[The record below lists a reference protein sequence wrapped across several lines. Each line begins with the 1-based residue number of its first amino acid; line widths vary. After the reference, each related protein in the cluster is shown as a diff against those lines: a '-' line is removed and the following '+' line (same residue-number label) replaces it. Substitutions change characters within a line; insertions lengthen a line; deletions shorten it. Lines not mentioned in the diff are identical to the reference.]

1 MSKRL
6 NEKLA
11 DALPFH
17 YKEAACYREK
27 RREFL
32 RDWAGRTTYP
42 AYQVDVDNAEK
53 QIVNLTMQAAEAF
66 VMNLAANRP
75 RFSVSSRY
83 VQYDAFAKR
92 TARALDR
99 YAEELYLEEVLQ
111 EICRDSFASV
121 GVAKVYQASSAAVGV
136 EVDYRMDPGRPFV
149 QRISL
154 DRLVWDTTASS
165 DHELQL
171 VGDFYSMPLRQA
183 LKSPRFSP
191 NAKKRIA
198 EAGPEDWSPDDDK
211 GEDLAKGQN
220 DHPIDDVIF
229 LVDVFVRLPLSI
241 GGQAYK
247 SHIRTYLCDRK
258 LELRDQQPVQL
269 LGWDGAECGPY
280 YFLNMGPVPDHMMPS
295 SPGQNQKLLAQLVN
309 TLYRKVEEQC
319 RRQKNIGVAR
329 KGSGD
334 FNLAKN
340 ARDGEWIEFDNPEDV
355 QIMRMD
361 GPDQN
366 IMGAAVHFVEQHSQS
381 AGNLKHKLGLASA
394 ADTAT
399 QERMI
404 GAMVSRLEAF
414 YQQRYVSFVRR
425 VARGLAQLIYYDTEL
440 TIPGKWETPGGYL
453 VDDDFLPYGTVS
465 EDGTASRP
473 DGDYQKILR
482 VDIDPYSMGYRSPGE
497 TAAFIDAQ
505 MSKWLPAVP
514 FLAQQGV
521 QPDVP
526 AYFQTMADLTGIR
539 ELTQI
544 FKSNQAPMQM
554 EGSSGAIGSSGG
566 PNGQYTHT
574 SRSTRSPESEAM
586 QYFQAPSN
594 GSAA

>member
-11 DALPFH
+11 TALPWH
-17 YKEAACYREK
+17 YKEASCYREK

-42 AYQVDVDNAEK
+42 AYDALDDNAEK
-53 QIVNLTMQAAEAF
+53 QIENLTMQAAEAF

-75 RFSVSSRY
+75 RFSCTSRY
-83 VQYDAFAKR
+83 VQYEAFAER
-92 TARALDR
+92 MARGLDR

-111 EICRDSFASV
+111 EICRDAFASV
-121 GVAKVYQASSAAVGV
+121 GVAKVYQASSVAVGV
-136 EVDYRMDPGRPFV
+136 ETDYRMDPGRPFV

-154 DRLVWDTTASS
+154 DRLVWDTAASS
-165 DHELQL
+165 DHEVQF
-171 VGDFYSMPLRQA
+171 VGDFYSMPIRQA
-183 LKSPRFSP
+183 LRSPRFSP
-191 NAKKRIA
+191 AAKKRIR
-198 EAGPEDWSPDDDK
+198 EAGPEEWEPDDDK
-211 GEDLAKGQN
+211 GEDLAKSQN
-220 DHPIDDVIF
+220 DHPIEEVIF
-229 LVDVFVRLPLSI
+229 LVDVFLRLPVTI
-241 GGQAYK
+241 GGQTYK
-247 SHIRTYLCDRK
+247 SQIRTFLCDRK
-258 LELRDQQPVQL
+258 LELRDQEPVQV
-269 LGWDGAECGPY
+269 LGWNGAECGPY

-309 TLYRKVEEQC
+309 TLDRKLEEQC

-334 FNLAKN
+334 FNLARN
-340 ARDGEWIEFDNPEDV
+340 ARDGEWIEFDAPEDIN
-355 QIMRMD
+355 IMRMD

-366 IMGAAVHFVEQHSQS
+366 VMGAAVHFRELHSQH

-394 ADTAT
+394 ADTAS

-404 GAMVSRLEAF
+404 GAMVSRMEAF

-425 VARGLAQLIYYDTEL
+425 VARGLAQLIYFDTEL
-440 TIPGKWETPGGYL
+440 TIPGKWKTPGDYI

-465 EDGTASRP
+465 EDGEPSRP
-473 DGDYQKILR
+473 EGEYEKILR
-482 VDIDPYSMGYRSPGE
+482 VDIDPYSMGYQSPGE

-505 MSKWLPAVP
+505 MTKWLPAVP

-526 AYFQTMADLTGIR
+526 AYFEIMADLTGRR
-539 ELTQI
+539 ELTRI
-544 FKSNQAPMQM
+544 FKSNQAPMLM
-554 EGSSGAIGSSGG
+554 EGSSGSIGSAGG
-566 PNGQYTHT
+566 PNGQYEHV

-586 QYFQAPSN
+586 QYFQAPTN
-594 GSAA
+594 GAA